1 MPQPGDPCTTPL
13 FWMTMFLY
21 FGLPILGWIVSLVAM
36 RYCDLDKAK
45 MVEIQ
50 KAIAEKKAAAKA
62 EVIAENMK

>member
-1 MPQPGDPCTTPL
+1 
-13 FWMTMFLY
+13 MFLY

-36 RYCDLDKAK
+36 RYCDLDKAR

-62 EVIAENMK
+62 EVIADNMK

>member
-1 MPQPGDPCTTPL
+1 
-13 FWMTMFLY
+13 MTMALY

-36 RYCDLDKAK
+36 RFSDLDKAK

-62 EVIAENMK
+62 QVIAENMK